1 MLVISRR
8 RGERIRIGENID
20 IMVTRIVDGQV
31 RLAIKAPDNVKI
43 VRDELVARPSKQE
56 AGK

>member
-8 RGERIRIGENID
+8 RGERIRIGEDID

-43 VRDELVARPSKQE
+43 VRDELIARPAE
-56 AGK
+56 AQK

>member
-8 RGERIRIGENID
+8 RGERIRIGEDID

-43 VRDELVARPSKQE
+43 VRDELVARPME
-56 AGK
+56 AQK